1 METIRLIKAFRG
13 YRAGQ
18 VIKVTPDLAKVL
30 GESGVAVPDRQ
41 TVLPQVS
48 ERAVA
53 PGPQAA
59 EVR

>member
-1 METIRLIKAFRG
+1 MDTIRLIKAFRG

-30 GESGVAVPDRQ
+30 EESGVAVPDRQ
-41 TVLPQVS
+41 TVLPQIS